1 MTKARAN
8 GAALLPE
15 RGQMLA
21 APVAERGPG
30 CPARPGRRG
39 PECLQRPTEL
49 GSGCPARVRRVFRR
63 NRIPRTIVL
72 CLFGLLLQ
80 VASGTAAAAPVVTL
94 KVKPLPIPGYPG
106 TGDILGAGAEVE
118 SQVTISGTEY
128 GGFPSPLTEIT
139 VYVPAGVTINSK
151 GFATCAPS
159 VLEQDGP
166 EACPKRSAA
175 GPPGEGVGVVSFA
188 GERVQETVS
197 IQAFFAPEGLDFYV
211 DGSTPVSL
219 QILER
224 GYWAAASDPFDARF
238 IADVPLI
245 ETVPGA
251 DDASAIS
258 FKVTVGAARR
268 RGGKTDSYITLPK
281 HCSRGGAPVKMELKF
296 LSGETTAVTDMVP
309 CPRSR

>member
-1 MTKARAN
+1 MTEARTN
-8 GAALLPE
+8 SGARLPE
-15 RGQMLA
+15 RVQALTAPA
-21 APVAERGPG
+21 AERGRRCPARAEKRGPG
-30 CPARPGRRG
+30 CSSRAARRG
-39 PECLQRPTEL
+39 
-49 GSGCPARVRRVFRR
+49 SGPLARVRWLFPL
-63 NRIPRTIVL
+63 I
-72 CLFGLLLQ
+72 LFGLLLQ
-80 VASGTAAAAPVVTL
+80 MTAGTASAAPVVTL
-94 KVKPLPIPGYPG
+94 KVKPLPIPGFRG

-139 VYVPAGVTINSK
+139 VYVPTGVTIDSK

-166 EACPKRSAA
+166 EACPKQSAA
-175 GPPGEGVGVVSFA
+175 GPPGKGLGVVSFA

-197 IQAFFAPEGLDFYV
+197 IQAFFAPQGLDFYV

-224 GYWAAASDPFDARF
+224 GYWAAASNPFGSKF

-251 DDASAIS
+251 DDASAVS
-258 FKVTVGAARR
+258 FKVTIGAARR
-268 RGGKTDSYITLPK
+268 RGGKMDSYITLPR

-296 LSGETTAVTDMVP
+296 LSGETAAITDMVP